1 MPCCTIKNIS
11 RKRDRKM
18 RKRQPHRLALRREI
32 AAELL
37 AASPNRA
44 AAAGK
49 SAATRVGAVAG
60 ACLLI
65 FLCFVLSITAFGL
78 LLGGI
83 CITVVSIYTLTAIGA
98 LGIAIL
104 GVGLTILGLGGL
116 ALGGAISPAVNAV
129 SFSGITLIRRK
140 RNEKKLCIHA
150 SIRYYPYC
158 RYCTGRCRRFKR
170 CVFAYFK
177 WGSGCKTARSR
188 NFLTSCR
195 TCTSRSVR
203 RIKRYSRQKHTKY
216 ILRYCN
222 RRDKRRRFAGSLR

>member
-1 MPCCTIKNIS
+1 MTGEDYLKQL
-11 RKRDRKM
+11 RA
-18 RKRQPHRLALRREI
+18 RLTGRTDPAELERLMCYYTDYFEEAGPENEEAAAASLGSPREI

-78 LLGGI
+78 LLSGI

-116 ALGGAISPAVNAV
+116 ALGGAIKSGGQGRKIFGHNAY
-129 SFSGITLIRRK
+129 K
-140 RNEKKLCIHA
+140 EE
-150 SIRYYPYC
+150 
-158 RYCTGRCRRFKR
+158 
-170 CVFAYFK
+170 
-177 WGSGCKTARSR
+177 
-188 NFLTSCR
+188 
-195 TCTSRSVR
+195 
-203 RIKRYSRQKHTKY
+203 TK
-216 ILRYCN
+216 
-222 RRDKRRRFAGSLR
+222 

>member
-1 MPCCTIKNIS
+1 MNKTEFLSALERELSALPPEE
-11 RKRDRKM
+11 RRDAMLYYKEYFEEAG
-18 RKRQPHRLALRREI
+18 PENEEAAAASLGSPREI

-104 GVGLTILGLGGL
+104 GVGLTILGLGRL
-116 ALGGAISPAVNAV
+116 ALGGAIKSGGQGRKIFGHNAY
-129 SFSGITLIRRK
+129 K
-140 RNEKKLCIHA
+140 EE
-150 SIRYYPYC
+150 
-158 RYCTGRCRRFKR
+158 
-170 CVFAYFK
+170 
-177 WGSGCKTARSR
+177 
-188 NFLTSCR
+188 
-195 TCTSRSVR
+195 
-203 RIKRYSRQKHTKY
+203 TK
-216 ILRYCN
+216 
-222 RRDKRRRFAGSLR
+222 